1 MAQKKTTSP
10 SYVEGSLPDH
20 MRLWDQVQTT
30 DPEFTKP
37 LKQFGGKF
45 TTVQTM
51 YNCRRATQ
59 LWGPAGQGWGTTL
72 HSAETI
78 RGEPLDDNGT
88 CAMIFVVL
96 LSVWWRDGEEC
107 YDGIK
112 QYGSSFLLKKDRR
125 GIVFDDEAPK
135 KAMTD
140 ALGKSLSYFGFS
152 GDIYLGMW
160 DDNKYVEGLTQ
171 EKIRSQKAE
180 TQKITE
186 HFITRIKAA
195 NDRATLDPIWG
206 ETKALR
212 ESNPPPVALISA
224 FEKRAKELN
233 GDNDVNKK

>member
-1 MAQKKTTSP
+1 
-10 SYVEGSLPDH
+10 
-20 MRLWDQVQTT
+20 
-30 DPEFTKP
+30 
-37 LKQFGGKF
+37 
-45 TTVQTM
+45 
-51 YNCRRATQ
+51 
-59 LWGPAGQGWGTTL
+59 TTL

-78 RGEPLDDNGT
+78 RGEPLDDKGT

-107 YDGIK
+107 HDGIK
-112 QYGSSFLLKKDRR
+112 QYGSAFLLKKDRR

-171 EKIRSQKAE
+171 EKIKNQKAE
-180 TQKITE
+180 TQEITE

-195 NDRATLDPIWG
+195 NNRATLDPIWG

-212 ESNPPPVALISA
+212 ESNPPPVSLISA

-233 GDNDVNKK
+233 GANDVNKK